1 MAGPAFSRAA
11 GVCRT
16 GAGASTVTTI
26 GIATLALYLAS
37 FVFYVW
43 FLAADRRLVGLLATG
58 SLALGLVGHYFWLL
72 ARSHW
77 SHSIPY
83 DDLYGSMA
91 LFGWLLAATYLVLEF
106 RYHQRSMGAFVLPV
120 VTALYFAATL
130 GRRDPLAEAPA
141 ARGPLFALHITLN
154 ILAYS
159 GFALAFVLSL
169 TYLIQSRLL
178 RSRRLARLVWRFP
191 ALDGLDRMS
200 RGSVK
205 LGLAALVVGTALGLM
220 WQHRLRGSYWSD
232 DPKVL
237 ITFAILALYAGY
249 LWLSRSTA
257 WRGARASA
265 LCVANFVLVIFSYTV
280 VNVYLSRFHHYF

>member
-1 MAGPAFSRAA
+1 VFARQNPCRFAA
-11 GVCRT
+11 G
-16 GAGASTVTTI
+16 ALTVTTI

-43 FLAADRRLVGLLATG
+43 FLAANRRLVGLLATG
-58 SLALGLVGHYFWLL
+58 SLTLGLVGHYFWLL

-77 SHSIPY
+77 SRSIPY

-91 LFGWLLAATYLVLEF
+91 LFGWLLAATYLGLEF
-106 RYHQRSMGAFVLPV
+106 RYRQRSMGVFVLPV
-120 VTALYFAATL
+120 VTALYFVATL
-130 GRRDPLAEAPA
+130 GRYDPLAEAPP
-141 ARGPLFALHITLN
+141 ARGPLFALHITMN

-159 GFALAFVLSL
+159 AFALAFVLSL
-169 TYLIQSRLL
+169 IYLIQNRLL

-191 ALDGLDRMS
+191 ALEGLDRMS

-205 LGLAALVVGTALGLM
+205 VGLAALVVGTAFGLV
-220 WQHRLRGSYWSD
+220 WQHRLRGSYWSA

-249 LWLSRSTA
+249 LWLSRSAA

-265 LCVANFVLVIFSYTV
+265 LCVANFVVVLFSFTI
-280 VNVYLSRFHHYF
+280 VNLYLSRFHRYF